1 MTEHESEGAVERER
15 EMEEHERKA
24 REHEPAERSP
34 EGEGPADPTAANDEA
49 PPGTAGRMSGGG

>member
-1 MTEHESEGAVERER
+1 MTEHQDDAVERER

-24 REHEPAERSP
+24 QEHEPAERSP
-34 EGEGPADPTAANDEA
+34 EGEGTTDPAAGNDEA